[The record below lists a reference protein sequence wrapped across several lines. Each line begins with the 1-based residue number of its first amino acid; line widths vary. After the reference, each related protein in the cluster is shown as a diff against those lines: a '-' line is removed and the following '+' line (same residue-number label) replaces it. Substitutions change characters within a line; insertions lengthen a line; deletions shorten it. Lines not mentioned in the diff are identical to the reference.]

1 MAKRLKERPFPNRV
15 FMQSAV
21 CASSDALRFGVI
33 ALLCHAY
40 WRNGNS
46 PLPESSQSLAI
57 LGRVSL
63 PRFRAHEAE
72 IRQALDE
79 ILPHLDQAKREWENQ
94 VSGIS
99 SMIDAANAKRRAQ
112 SAEARRSKVNAPG
125 RMAPARTQTQRR
137 IAVEHR
143 QAAVAGFVD

>member
-21 CASSDALRFGVI
+21 CASSDATRFGVI

-40 WRNGNS
+40 WRNGNA
-46 PLPESSQSLAI
+46 PLPESAQSLAI

-72 IRQALDE
+72 IRQALAE
-79 ILPHLDQAKREWENQ
+79 IFPQLDQAKREWENQ
-94 VSGIS
+94 ASGIS
-99 SMIDAANAKRRAQ
+99 SMLDAANAKRRAQ
-112 SAEARRSKVNAPG
+112 SAESRRSKVNAPG
-125 RMAPARTQTQRR
+125 RMAPLKHWGARRAAVEART
-137 IAVEHR
+137 
-143 QAAVAGFVD
+143 AGAIGFTD